1 VTSPPPPPTHVRESV
16 AAATA
21 ALEQLEKSLRQGGFA
36 EGAPAYEQ
44 MAEVLIA
51 QRMFTDEADDEADAR
66 FEQLGLLARR
76 IFELLH
82 PYASAMRKLAVLAPD
97 SSQSAATEAVLG
109 QLERRGRRGASR
121 SVLARVTR
129 IRPMEVDRA
138 LASLVRDGKVVTRG
152 GSTYYVAPHPR
163 PRSTGSRT

>member
-1 VTSPPPPPTHVRESV
+1 MTSPPPPTHVRESV

-36 EGAPAYEQ
+36 EGASAYER

-51 QRMFTDEADDEADAR
+51 QRMFADEADDDADAQ
-66 FEQLGLLARR
+66 FEQLGLIARR
-76 IFELLH
+76 VFELLH

-97 SSQSAATEAVLG
+97 SSQSAAAEAVLG
-109 QLERRGRRGASR
+109 QLERRGRRGATR
-121 SVLARVTR
+121 SVLSRVTR

-138 LASLVRDGKVVTRG
+138 LASLVRDGKVITRG
-152 GSTYYVAPHPR
+152 GNTYYIAPKPSPR
-163 PRSTGSRT
+163 RSRSRT

>member
-1 VTSPPPPPTHVRESV
+1 MTSPPSPAHVRESV

-36 EGAPAYEQ
+36 EGAPAYER
-44 MAEVLIA
+44 MADVLIA
-51 QRMFTDEADDEADAR
+51 QRMFADDTDAR
-66 FEQLGLLARR
+66 FELLGTIARR

-97 SSQSAATEAVLG
+97 SSQSAASAAVLG
-109 QLERRGRRGASR
+109 QLERRGRRGATR
-121 SVLARVTR
+121 SVLSRVTR
-129 IRPMEVDRA
+129 TRPMEVDRA

-152 GSTYYVAPHPR
+152 GSTYYIAPNPKQ
-163 PRSTGSRT
+163 RSTGSRP